1 MGLTLV
7 TKHLFLLGLGGGIDP
22 GTSLE
27 FRHELESLHADGRC
41 RCAHNGEKQS
51 DQRGQVGW

>member
-1 MGLTLV
+1 MGLTFI
-7 TKHLFLLGLGGGIDP
+7 TKHLLLLGLGGGIDP

-41 RCAHNGEKQS
+41 RCAHNGDNQS
-51 DQRGQVGW
+51 DYRD